1 MIELYY
7 KRLQVYILPRE
18 AEHLTLRIPSSVF
31 ISRKATVYDYHKKV
45 AEILLPNQ
53 KKHTLE
59 ALLKMSRIWRLETGE
74 DVQEVERYYQSDNKN
89 GMYVIRGR
97 VLDEKEVIEDIDVA
111 EDDSLLYE
119 VQLNQPQLEKNGF
132 FAFIPRQQVEKQ
144 RLKKAY
150 EVLKQAGIKF
160 DDSKSNENGGV
171 EEQLMKMPL
180 ESYIDQ
186 AVGKTANKGRT
197 GL

>member
-1 MIELYY
+1 
-7 KRLQVYILPRE
+7 
-18 AEHLTLRIPSSVF
+18 
-31 ISRKATVYDYHKKV
+31 
-45 AEILLPNQ
+45 
-53 KKHTLE
+53 
-59 ALLKMSRIWRLETGE
+59 MSRIWRLETGE